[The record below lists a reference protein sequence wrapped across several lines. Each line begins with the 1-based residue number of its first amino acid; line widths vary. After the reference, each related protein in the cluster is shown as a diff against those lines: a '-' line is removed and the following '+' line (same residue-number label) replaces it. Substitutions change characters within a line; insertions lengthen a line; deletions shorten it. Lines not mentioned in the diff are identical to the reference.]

1 MVETYFPATW
11 EEVLKI
17 RQKTNALVY
26 AGGTDLMVK
35 KKNEGLLLPKFEFPV
50 LFIGSLQELKQIQ
63 IQENRIAI
71 GAACTYDALLRAKET
86 PEILKLAVREIASPA
101 IRNSGTLGG
110 NMCNASPAGDTL
122 PVLYALGASLLLES
136 QGNRR
141 EVLIENFILGA
152 GKIALE
158 ENEIVKEIYIP
169 KDRYEIQY
177 YKKVGARKADAIS
190 KLSFVGLMK
199 TKDDVIEDIRIAFG
213 AVGPRVVRSKEIE
226 KQLIGK
232 NKKEVEAMYSFI
244 LKQYGE
250 WITPIDDKRSTA
262 SYRKAVSLRLLQDF
276 LLHSKTM

>member
-17 RQKTNALVY
+17 RQKKNALVY

-71 GAACTYDALLRAKET
+71 GAACTYDALLRAMET

-101 IRNSGTLGG
+101 IRNRGTLGG
-110 NMCNASPAGDTL
+110 NICNASPAGDTL

-141 EVLIENFILGA
+141 EVLIENFILGP

-199 TKDDVIEDIRIAFG
+199 TKDDVIEDIRISFG
-213 AVGPRVVRSKEIE
+213 AVGPRIVRSKEIE